1 MEGKIKTE
9 FFALRPK
16 PYSYLDHNC
25 NEHKKTKGT
34 KKDGIEQKTIFEN
47 FKRFVCSWIKIFID
61 HKKDLKAIIIM
72 FTQKKL
78 IM

>member
-25 NEHKKTKGT
+25 NEHKKATGT
-34 KKDGIEQKTIFEN
+34 KNGVIEQKTIFEN
-47 FKRFVCSWIKIFID
+47 FKRFVCWWIKIFIY
-61 HKKDLKAIIIM
+61 HKKDLKAIIMM

-78 IM
+78 VM

>member
-1 MEGKIKTE
+1 MKNKKVPGLFNDKLEGKIKTE

-34 KKDGIEQKTIFEN
+34 KKGGIEQKTIFEN
-47 FKRFVCSWIKIFID
+47 FKRFVCS
-61 HKKDLKAIIIM
+61 
-72 FTQKKL
+72 
-78 IM
+78 